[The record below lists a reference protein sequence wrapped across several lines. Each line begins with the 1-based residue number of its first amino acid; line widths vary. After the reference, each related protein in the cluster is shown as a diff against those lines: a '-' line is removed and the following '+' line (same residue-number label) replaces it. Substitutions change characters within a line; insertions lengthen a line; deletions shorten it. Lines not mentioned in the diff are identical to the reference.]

1 MFMAFRRC
9 THLPA
14 TPPKCQLMRGG
25 PGVSRPIKLID
36 HGATKKKGRQRSE
49 SPRVFPRMSLN
60 SPPFL
65 FDQMGVVDIIGLKIR
80 YSP

>member
-36 HGATKKKGRQRSE
+36 HGATKKKGGKGVRA
-49 SPRVFPRMSLN
+49 PLFSLEC
-60 SPPFL
+60 
-65 FDQMGVVDIIGLKIR
+65 R
-80 YSP
+80 

>member
-36 HGATKKKGRQRSE
+36 HGATKKKGGKGVRAS
-49 SPRVFPRMSLN
+49 VFSLEC
-60 SPPFL
+60 
-65 FDQMGVVDIIGLKIR
+65 R
-80 YSP
+80 